1 MLTVASGEKKK
12 IVGDEGASDAA
23 RWSPN
28 GEWIAYQGG
37 PASGVA
43 TSYLYLLP
51 AGGGTPKQLSAA
63 FDLNVG
69 TPVWSRDGKTIYFST
84 NVLEANEVYAADWS
98 LPVRS
103 SN

>member
-1 MLTVASGEKKK
+1 MLTVATGEKKK
-12 IVGDEGASDAA
+12 IVATRSKRHA

-28 GEWIAYQGG
+28 GEWIAYTGG

-51 AGGGTPKQLSAA
+51 AGGGTPKQLSAT

-69 TPVWSRDGKTIYFST
+69 TPVWSRDGKDY
-84 NVLEANEVYAADWS
+84 LLQRERA
-98 LPVRS
+98 RS
-103 SN
+103 E